1 MTDTNSAF
9 SGATAIGY
17 CSSEPYP
24 VPQHVFDKLVDKFVG
39 GEALTEREKTL
50 WDYLTQVNETALME
64 RKLALVETTDYLD
77 VSDEQLAALGMALTI
92 DGSVGSDDP
101 YAWKDHDGGECPV
114 SKDAMVFVRLRDG
127 TESRQPDKAVWWEPW
142 DWESDTSSD
151 YNIVAYRIALPEEI
165 V

>member
-101 YAWKDHDGGECPV
+101 YAWKDHDGTWRPV
-114 SKDAMVFVRLRDG
+114 PLDTRVDIRLRDG
-127 TESRQPDKAVWWEPW
+127 RTMLGTVACLQHWPW
-142 DWESDTSSD
+142 FGRDSD
-151 YNIVAYRIALPEEI
+151 IVAYRLVRPEEI

>member
-24 VPQHVFDKLVDKFVG
+24 VPQHVFDKLVEKFVG
-39 GEALTEREKTL
+39 GATLTEREKTL

-101 YAWKDHDGGECPV
+101 YARRDHDGGKCPV
-114 SKDAMVFVRLRDG
+114 SKDAMVFVRFRDG
-127 TESRQPDKAVWWEPW
+127 TDCRQPNKAGLWAPW
-142 DWESDTSSD
+142 DWGYDTNPD
-151 YNIVAYRIALPEEI
+151 YNIVAYRLARPEEI
-165 V
+165 E

>member
-24 VPQHVFDKLVDKFVG
+24 VPQHVFDKLVEKYVG
-39 GEALTEREKTL
+39 GATLTEREKTL

-101 YAWKDHDGGECPV
+101 YAWRDHDGTWMPV
-114 SKDAMVFVRLRDG
+114 PPETRVHIRLRDG
-127 TESRQPDKAVWWEPW
+127 RTMLGRLALLQQWPW
-142 DWESDTSSD
+142 FGRDSD
-151 YNIVAYRIALPEEI
+151 IVAYRIARPAEI